1 MNEPPA
7 LVCSPPTASTFRR
20 RPAPGPG
27 GGRSRP
33 WPRPRQD
40 VLQEAAR
47 GREEV
52 HPEGAGHQEGR
63 ADPPQAPAH
72 RHRECRVY

>member
-1 MNEPPA
+1 M
-7 LVCSPPTASTFRR
+7 TW
-20 RPAPGPG
+20 PG

-33 WPRPRQD
+33 WRRQD
-40 VLQEAAR
+40 VLQEAAW

-52 HPEGAGHQEGR
+52 YPEGAGHQEGR

-72 RHRECRVY
+72 RHW

>member
-1 MNEPPA
+1 MNEPLG
-7 LVCSPPTASTFRR
+7 LVASPPTLSTFCGGRWPRERR
-20 RPAPGPG
+20 R
-27 GGRSRP
+27 RR
-33 WPRPRQD
+33 RRQD

-72 RHRECRVY
+72 RHRECRIC